1 MRVIYV
7 DVLFFINTIINYLM
21 LLATAKVCA
30 VAASRLRI
38 AGAAALGGLFAVISA
53 LPSLEFLRNPLAIIA
68 IGVLMITIAFGGEH
82 RLVRL
87 GLVFL
92 AVSAGAAGFV
102 LGISLL
108 GGGGAFAGGVLP
120 PIRFRTLIVSFAVCY
135 AVVTLVFRRVAGNKG
150 GIVPLTV
157 RQGKSVLELK
167 ALVDT
172 GNTLVDPMT
181 GMSVIV
187 TGVLEAK
194 KLFPKEVRLAI
205 EEIGRRGAISV
216 MEELATRPCPL
227 KFRLIPYSA
236 VGVVDGVLLS
246 FKPDEIVVDGE
257 ARRGILV
264 AISPNSVS
272 DNGTYS
278 ALIGA

>member
-1 MRVIYV
+1 MRVIYA
-7 DVLFFINTIINYLM
+7 DTLFFINTIINYLI

-30 VAASRLRI
+30 VAASRIRM
-38 AGAAALGGLFAVISA
+38 AGAAALGGAFAVVSA
-53 LPSLEFLRNPLAIIA
+53 LPPFELLRNPLIMIG
-68 IGVLMITIAFGGEH
+68 IGVLMIAIAFGGEP

-87 GLVFL
+87 GLVFF
-92 AVSAGAAGFV
+92 AVSAGAAGFT

-108 GGGGAFAGGVLP
+108 GGGGHLNGVLL
-120 PIRFRTLIVSFAVCY
+120 PISFSTLIVSFAVCY
-135 AVVTLVFRRVAGNKG
+135 AIVTIVFRRVAGNKG
-150 GIVPLTV
+150 GIVPLIV

-181 GMSVIV
+181 GMPVIV
-187 TGVLEAK
+187 TGVPDAK
-194 KLFPKEVRLAI
+194 KLFPKEVRGAI
-205 EEIGRRGAISV
+205 EEIGRRGAVSV
-216 MEELATRPCPL
+216 MEELAERSCPL

-236 VGVVDGVLLS
+236 VGVADGVLLS
-246 FKPDEIVVDGE
+246 FKPDEITIDGE
-257 ARRGILV
+257 IRRGILV

>member
-1 MRVIYV
+1 MRVIYA
-7 DVLFFINTIINYLM
+7 DTLFFINTVINYLI

-30 VAASRLRI
+30 VAASRIRI
-38 AGAAALGGLFAVISA
+38 AGAAALGGVFAVISV
-53 LPSLEFLRNPLAIIA
+53 LPPFEFLGNPLVIIG
-68 IGVLMITIAFGGEH
+68 IGILMIAIAFGGEP

-87 GLVFL
+87 GLVFFS
-92 AVSAGAAGFV
+92 VSAGAAGFA
-102 LGISLL
+102 LGLSLL
-108 GGGGAFAGGVLP
+108 GGGVSSGGILP
-120 PIRFRTLIVSFAVCY
+120 PIRFSTLIVSFAVCY
-135 AVVTLVFRRVAGNKG
+135 AIVTLVFRRVAANRG
-150 GIVPLTV
+150 GIVPLIV

-181 GMSVIV
+181 GMPVIV
-187 TGVLEAK
+187 TGVPEAK
-194 KLFPKEVRLAI
+194 KLFPEEVRAAI
-205 EEIGRRGAISV
+205 EEIGRRGAVSV
-216 MEELATRPCPL
+216 MEELAARSCPL

-236 VGVVDGVLLS
+236 VGVAGGFLLS
-246 FKPDEIVVDGE
+246 FKPDEITIDGKPG
-257 ARRGILV
+257 RGILV